1 MEMPMLNGGHL
12 DIFKEMRRAESTRL
26 ATKTLFPGVDVP
38 EHIGVNFDFENKVVI
53 LLNKKT

>member
-1 MEMPMLNGGHL
+1 MLNGGHL

-38 EHIGVNFDFENKVVI
+38 ENIGVNFDFENKVVI